1 MTLLKTIKKKK
12 INKIQRKK
20 NTPFEVLRTFNNNL
34 ENLQ

>member
-1 MTLLKTIKKKK
+1 MKKYDSFENNKK
-12 INKIQRKK
+12 NKIKRKK

>member
-1 MTLLKTIKKKK
+1 MNLLKTIKK
-12 INKIQRKK
+12 NKIKRKK